1 MDYRD
6 IATEL
11 KHYYAPPFVANLG
24 PIKSS
29 FFTTEKENIVFNIHE
44 NDVYSISNMKTSEL
58 WTNVELKKLS
68 DGTLSV

>member
-1 MDYRD
+1 MGYLD

-11 KHYYAPPFVANLG
+11 KYYYSPPLQAKLG

-44 NDVYSISNMKTSEL
+44 NDVYSISNMKTGEL
-58 WTNVELKKLS
+58 WTNAKLKKLD
-68 DGTLSV
+68 DGTLAV